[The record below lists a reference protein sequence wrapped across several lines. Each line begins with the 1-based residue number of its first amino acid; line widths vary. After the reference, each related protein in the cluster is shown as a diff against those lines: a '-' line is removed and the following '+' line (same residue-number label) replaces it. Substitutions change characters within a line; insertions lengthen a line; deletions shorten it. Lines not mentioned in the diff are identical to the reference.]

1 MFFFFVNFAS
11 VGDCSVVSDKYS
23 ITRRYNET
31 LISPVSESVIKV
43 NFYKNLLEILQGYW
57 ENYVLTDSSRL
68 YENTIFGNGLVC
80 I

>member
-1 MFFFFVNFAS
+1 M
-11 VGDCSVVSDKYS
+11 VSDKYS

-43 NFYKNLLEILQGYW
+43 NFYKDLLEILQGSW

-68 YENTIFGNGLVC
+68 YENTFFGNGLVC

>member
-1 MFFFFVNFAS
+1 M
-11 VGDCSVVSDKYS
+11 VSDKYS
-23 ITRRYNET
+23 IIRRYNET

-43 NFYKNLLEILQGYW
+43 NFYKDLLEILQGSW

>member
-1 MFFFFVNFAS
+1 M
-11 VGDCSVVSDKYS
+11 VSDKYS

-43 NFYKNLLEILQGYW
+43 NFYKDLLEILQGSW
-57 ENYVLTDSSRL
+57 KNYVLTDSSRL

>member
-1 MFFFFVNFAS
+1 M
-11 VGDCSVVSDKYS
+11 VSDKYN
-23 ITRRYNET
+23 ITRRYNGT

-43 NFYKNLLEILQGYW
+43 NFYKDLLEILQGSW

>member
-1 MFFFFVNFAS
+1 M
-11 VGDCSVVSDKYS
+11 VSDKYS
-23 ITRRYNET
+23 ITRRYDET

-43 NFYKNLLEILQGYW
+43 NFYKDLLEILQGSW

>member
-1 MFFFFVNFAS
+1 M
-11 VGDCSVVSDKYS
+11 VSDKYS

-43 NFYKNLLEILQGYW
+43 NFYKDLLEILQGSW

>member
-1 MFFFFVNFAS
+1 M
-11 VGDCSVVSDKYS
+11 VSDKYS

-31 LISPVSESVIKV
+31 LISPVCESVIKV
-43 NFYKNLLEILQGYW
+43 NFYKDLLEILQGSW

>member
-1 MFFFFVNFAS
+1 M
-11 VGDCSVVSDKYS
+11 VSDKYS

-43 NFYKNLLEILQGYW
+43 NFYKDLLEIFQGSW

>member
-1 MFFFFVNFAS
+1 M
-11 VGDCSVVSDKYS
+11 VSDKYS

-43 NFYKNLLEILQGYW
+43 NFYKDLLEILQGSW

-68 YENTIFGNGLVC
+68 YENTIFVNGLVC

>member
-1 MFFFFVNFAS
+1 M
-11 VGDCSVVSDKYS
+11 VSDKYS